1 MSLVE
6 LTSIFTNQGLT
17 APPRDFSVSDRV
29 RAGTTCRKEMLAAI
43 GRLNGAGPSR
53 WHSQDEVVAEVRLA
67 TLRYPAGTIRRILLY
82 DLVGRSTLNHLPSN
96 ELEREGDRFRYREH
110 FDFS

>member
-1 MSLVE
+1 M
-6 LTSIFTNQGLT
+6 
-17 APPRDFSVSDRV
+17 
-29 RAGTTCRKEMLAAI
+29 TCRKEILAAI
-43 GRLNGAGPSR
+43 CRLDGDGPSR

-110 FDFS
+110 FDF